1 MRYQTGTAARQLELE
16 YLERSSAPT
25 GGPTAGSA
33 ATVGQQTCAI
43 CQTRHV
49 MVESRR
55 SHRTDLFHTLCFR
68 CYHLQMQ
75 RKRMSTRRRAQAA
88 VRAATDDLI
97 DTLDTVRQRPAMP
110 EPKYLAL
117 GHRRRQAQMAAR
129 REMDRREA
137 KTTDPARACRVARLA
152 ALAGR
157 AG

>member
-1 MRYQTGTAARQLELE
+1 MRYQTGTSARQLELE
-16 YLERSSAPT
+16 YLERNSAPT
-25 GGPTAGSA
+25 EGPTAGL
-33 ATVGQQTCAI
+33 ATTAGQQTCAI

-55 SHRTDLFHTLCFR
+55 SRRTGFFHTLCFR

-75 RKRMSTRRRAQAA
+75 RERMSTRRRAQAA
-88 VRAATDDLI
+88 VRGATADLM
-97 DTLDTVRQRPAMP
+97 DTLRPRPAMP

-117 GHRRRQAQMAAR
+117 EHRRRQAQMSAR

-137 KTTDPARACRVARLA
+137 ETTDPPRANRVARLA

-157 AG
+157 TG

>member
-16 YLERSSAPT
+16 DLALSSSPGRPT
-25 GGPTAGSA
+25 KQPAT
-33 ATVGQQTCAI
+33 TVGQQTCAI

-55 SHRTDLFHTLCFR
+55 SHRIDLFHTLCFR

-75 RKRMSTRRRAQAA
+75 RKRMSTRRRAQAK

-97 DTLDTVRQRPAMP
+97 NTLDTVRQRPAMP
-110 EPKYLAL
+110 ESKYLAL
-117 GHRRRQAQMAAR
+117 EHRRRQAQMTAR
-129 REMDRREA
+129 RQMDRREA
-137 KTTDPARACRVARLA
+137 KTTDPARASRVARLA

-157 AG
+157 VG